1 MNAVR
6 RLFRGENDYDF
17 VRSWRYGLALSATLL
32 AVSIVLLLTRGLALG
47 LDFEGGTAWDVPTS
61 SLSVAQARDTL
72 RPLGEESAKIQTIG
86 SDILRVQ
93 SAATDA
99 DTVREVRAALAEK
112 AGVAADQVAVTTV
125 GPTWGDEIS
134 NKAIRALVLF
144 FIAIAAYITFAL
156 RDWRMAVGAIAAV
169 LHDII
174 ISVGFYALLQIEVT
188 PATVIA
194 FLTIL
199 GFSLYDTVVVY
210 ARIRDNSPM
219 VSLAGR
225 MTYTEMA
232 SRSLNEVLMRSINTS
247 ITAVLPVLSILV
259 VGALIFGA
267 TTLEEFGV
275 ALLVGL
281 IIGVYS
287 SIFVATPIVAY
298 LNERQPTYRKVRER
312 LEARA
317 DAPSRVGRV
326 AARTAAG
333 GSGATGVTGGGIV
346 AQDSAS
352 RPEGEDGAG
361 REAGRAEDAGSERR
375 GAKDAATPKVPVA
388 YSASHPPRPRKNKRR

>member
-32 AVSIVLLLTRGLALG
+32 ALSLILLLTRGLALG

-61 SLSVAQARDTL
+61 TVSVEDARDVL
-72 RPLGEESAKIQTIG
+72 RPLGEDSAKIQTIG

-93 SAATDA
+93 SAVTDA
-99 DTVREVRAALAEK
+99 AKVSEVRAALAGE

-144 FIAIAAYITFAL
+144 VIAIAAYITFAL
-156 RDWRMAVGAIAAV
+156 RDWRMAVGAIASV
-169 LHDII
+169 VHDIV
-174 ISVGFYALLQIEVT
+174 ISVGFYALLQVEVT

-219 VSLAGR
+219 VSIAGR

-259 VGALIFGA
+259 VGSLIFGA
-267 TTLEEFGV
+267 TTLQEFGV

-287 SIFVATPIVAY
+287 SIFIATPIAAY

-312 LEARA
+312 LAARGEI
-317 DAPSRVGRV
+317 PLRPGRDLAGAGAGDLA
-326 AARTAAG
+326 AARTGTDKPDGDGGPGAAKSAAEPKG
-333 GSGATGVTGGGIV
+333 RPSV
-346 AQDSAS
+346 AGSAS
-352 RPEGEDGAG
+352 
-361 REAGRAEDAGSERR
+361 
-375 GAKDAATPKVPVA
+375 PKVPAA